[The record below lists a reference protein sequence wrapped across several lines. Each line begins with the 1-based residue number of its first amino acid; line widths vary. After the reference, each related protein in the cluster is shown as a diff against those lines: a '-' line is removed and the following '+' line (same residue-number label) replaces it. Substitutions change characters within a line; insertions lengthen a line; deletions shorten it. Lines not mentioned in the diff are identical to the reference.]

1 MKNRVI
7 RSRGERGAALVE
19 GALVFMIVF
28 LTLIGIMEFGR
39 MVWIYDTLAEL
50 SREGNR
56 FVACHGSASGT
67 VADTAS
73 VRAAVLPYATGLD
86 PNSLTVS
93 FTCNPAGCDTKSQIT
108 VTVSYPFTAITP
120 FVPSLNM
127 TSVSRGYV
135 GF

>member
-56 FVACHGSASGT
+56 FVAWWLWFLQPRHGRGTPRPFRASQKSGQ
-67 VADTAS
+67 VVELAQAENHKEK
-73 VRAAVLPYATGLD
+73 TGNKTFS
-86 PNSLTVS
+86 PV
-93 FTCNPAGCDTKSQIT
+93 
-108 VTVSYPFTAITP
+108 VTEQGR
-120 FVPSLNM
+120 
-127 TSVSRGYV
+127 RGAQAWR
-135 GF
+135 